1 MGKELNNILGT
12 RSLVEWL
19 GTLFVCTPA
28 TLNGKE
34 GKLIH
39 LSFKIH
45 LISSYHVE
53 VTNY

>member
-19 GTLFVCTPA
+19 GTWFVCTPA

-34 GKLIH
+34 RKLIH
-39 LSFKIH
+39 PFIQNTFDEFLSCRG
-45 LISSYHVE
+45 Y
-53 VTNY
+53 